1 MRLIRVTQFGVVA
14 LWIICV
20 SSWTSE
26 KCVMTDG
33 FTDVW
38 RGDDCHNGNLTV
50 SCMDVDN
57 VPLHL
62 AIFPISIQT
71 LCVQMRNKSI
81 LHPNDFSRFDKLVAL
96 GISGQPAEILP
107 GAFRGLF
114 GLQTLSLTCSLNL
127 SIHSNTFKDLHNLKQ
142 LRIISCSFSVI
153 ALDAFD
159 GMKQLTTLTIM
170 QSQKKLLSDIKSLSE
185 VLCRIVNKTSS
196 LTSLVLWAEI
206 ATLSSPKC
214 IVSNGTTYETP
225 SFYGLQ
231 DIVLNFPDLKTVGK
245 GVFEGFKNIS
255 FLNMPLNNVL
265 QMQLLQSGVSK
276 VETFQFWQED
286 SDLESMCEIV
296 YQLSTSD
303 VSITTDHINF
313 SISAIQNCMTL
324 RKLSLQ
330 RISISPR
337 FIDLSFIH
345 GLRNLQLLT
354 VDQFSLNNTR
364 FTSLCKTPPSPI
376 LWLKII
382 TLCFSSI
389 FSIHRRQ
396 FFCMK
401 NLEELNLKYNRIS
414 TIDNF
419 AFLGLQKLKVL
430 NLGHNQLSEIKSF
443 NFFDLH
449 CLEYLNLEANPLVH
463 IEALSFAHLSSIQ
476 NVFLGDLNFP
486 PESKIELN
494 LTFVFGSIPR
504 GLTYLYI
511 SSGRRPMTLIIGGDG
526 APNPGLGLHVH
537 GETVSFQDCERP
549 FFRAVVELT
558 ARTEWILCGSIF
570 AGSYFKFLQRFK
582 LESKL
587 SALFVD
593 LTSLNTLVHLRD
605 LQLTGVDLNRQTGL
619 AIMFHNLTRLET
631 LMLLGCRIDYLEK
644 DLSKDLQSLRELRL
658 VINNELTIMEE
669 FPEPLKSLKYLLIQD
684 LLLQCSCNNAW
695 FDNWAK
701 RNRQVQVMFW
711 HSTLGMKEINC
722 IGEHGTQ
729 NFLKYSQIH
738 CSMDVGFIL
747 FVSNTLGLLLFML
760 VVLLHHLAGQYLL
773 ALFYITRGWL
783 EEAVFRNNKRR
794 YGYDAF
800 VSYSG
805 KDERWVVE
813 ELLPNMEQRGPPF
826 LRLCLHSRDFQLGK
840 DIVDNITDCLYSS
853 RRTVC
858 LVSRHYLRSN
868 WCSLEMKLATDRL
881 RVEQR
886 DILILVF
893 LEDISPHQLS
903 AHHRLARLVKTRTY
917 LDWPKEPEQY
927 QDFWDRLW
935 ATLAPKHGQ

>member
-1 MRLIRVTQFGVVA
+1 
-14 LWIICV
+14 
-20 SSWTSE
+20 
-26 KCVMTDG
+26 
-33 FTDVW
+33 
-38 RGDDCHNGNLTV
+38 
-50 SCMDVDN
+50 
-57 VPLHL
+57 
-62 AIFPISIQT
+62 
-71 LCVQMRNKSI
+71 
-81 LHPNDFSRFDKLVAL
+81 
-96 GISGQPAEILP
+96 
-107 GAFRGLF
+107 
-114 GLQTLSLTCSLNL
+114 
-127 SIHSNTFKDLHNLKQ
+127 
-142 LRIISCSFSVI
+142 
-153 ALDAFD
+153 
-159 GMKQLTTLTIM
+159 
-170 QSQKKLLSDIKSLSE
+170 
-185 VLCRIVNKTSS
+185 
-196 LTSLVLWAEI
+196 
-206 ATLSSPKC
+206 
-214 IVSNGTTYETP
+214 
-225 SFYGLQ
+225 
-231 DIVLNFPDLKTVGK
+231 
-245 GVFEGFKNIS
+245 
-255 FLNMPLNNVL
+255 
-265 QMQLLQSGVSK
+265 
-276 VETFQFWQED
+276 
-286 SDLESMCEIV
+286 
-296 YQLSTSD
+296 
-303 VSITTDHINF
+303 
-313 SISAIQNCMTL
+313 
-324 RKLSLQ
+324 
-330 RISISPR
+330 
-337 FIDLSFIH
+337 
-345 GLRNLQLLT
+345 
-354 VDQFSLNNTR
+354 
-364 FTSLCKTPPSPI
+364 
-376 LWLKII
+376 
-382 TLCFSSI
+382 
-389 FSIHRRQ
+389 
-396 FFCMK
+396 MK
-401 NLEELNLKYNRIS
+401 NLEKLNLKYNRIS

-443 NFFDLH
+443 NLFDLH

-463 IEALSFAHLSSIQ
+463 IEALSFAHLGSIQ

-526 APNPGLGLHVH
+526 APNPGLGLH
-537 GETVSFQDCERP
+537 
-549 FFRAVVELT
+549 
-558 ARTEWILCGSIF
+558 
-570 AGSYFKFLQRFK
+570 
-582 LESKL
+582 
-587 SALFVD
+587 
-593 LTSLNTLVHLRD
+593 
-605 LQLTGVDLNRQTGL
+605 TGL

-701 RNRQVQVMFW
+701 RNRQVQVMLD
-711 HSTLGMKEINC
+711 STLGMKEINC
-722 IGEHGTQ
+722 IDEHGTQ

-794 YGYDAF
+794 YRYDAF

-813 ELLPNMEQRGPPF
+813 ELLSNMEQRGPPF

>member
-1 MRLIRVTQFGVVA
+1 MPLLDRQAPLPQP
-14 LWIICV
+14 
-20 SSWTSE
+20 TSQ
-26 KCVMTDG
+26 
-33 FTDVW
+33 
-38 RGDDCHNGNLTV
+38 
-50 SCMDVDN
+50 
-57 VPLHL
+57 VP
-62 AIFPISIQT
+62 AP
-71 LCVQMRNKSI
+71 
-81 LHPNDFSRFDKLVAL
+81 
-96 GISGQPAEILP
+96 
-107 GAFRGLF
+107 
-114 GLQTLSLTCSLNL
+114 
-127 SIHSNTFKDLHNLKQ
+127 
-142 LRIISCSFSVI
+142 
-153 ALDAFD
+153 
-159 GMKQLTTLTIM
+159 QLTR
-170 QSQKKLLSDIKSLSE
+170 Q
-185 VLCRIVNKTSS
+185 
-196 LTSLVLWAEI
+196 
-206 ATLSSPKC
+206 
-214 IVSNGTTYETP
+214 
-225 SFYGLQ
+225 
-231 DIVLNFPDLKTVGK
+231 FPV
-245 GVFEGFKNIS
+245 
-255 FLNMPLNNVL
+255 P
-265 QMQLLQSGVSK
+265 QL
-276 VETFQFWQED
+276 
-286 SDLESMCEIV
+286 
-296 YQLSTSD
+296 
-303 VSITTDHINF
+303 
-313 SISAIQNCMTL
+313 A
-324 RKLSLQ
+324 
-330 RISISPR
+330 
-337 FIDLSFIH
+337 
-345 GLRNLQLLT
+345 
-354 VDQFSLNNTR
+354 
-364 FTSLCKTPPSPI
+364 
-376 LWLKII
+376 
-382 TLCFSSI
+382 
-389 FSIHRRQ
+389 Q

-401 NLEELNLKYNRIS
+401 NLEKLNLKYNRIS

-526 APNPGLGLHVH
+526 APNPGLGLH
-537 GETVSFQDCERP
+537 
-549 FFRAVVELT
+549 
-558 ARTEWILCGSIF
+558 
-570 AGSYFKFLQRFK
+570 
-582 LESKL
+582 
-587 SALFVD
+587 
-593 LTSLNTLVHLRD
+593 
-605 LQLTGVDLNRQTGL
+605 TGL

-644 DLSKDLQSLRELRL
+644 DLSKDLQSLRELHL

-669 FPEPLKSLKYLLIQD
+669 FPEPLKSLKYLFIQD

-711 HSTLGMKEINC
+711 DSTLGMKEINC

-794 YGYDAF
+794 YRYDAF
-800 VSYSG
+800 VTYSG

-927 QDFWDRLW
+927 QHFWDRLW